1 MASHTPIHETVW
13 SILTSF

>member
-1 MASHTPIHETVW
+1 MVGHTPVCETVW